1 MLIDLPKLLP
11 AVIKIA
17 ELAGD
22 EILRIYQEEA
32 VEVTAKDDNTPV
44 TQADIAAHKIIVA
57 ALQALT
63 PNIPIISEEDVLP
76 AYADRKHWQHFWLVD
91 PLDGTKDF
99 IAHTDGFSVNIA
111 LIEDGEPILGVIVS
125 PTTRT
130 CYYAARALGAYRLP
144 RGQTA
149 TRINTRSWSDQ
160 DELVVVVSR
169 LHSDQRLARFMIQ
182 LSTQY
187 EVMWMGSARKF
198 CLIAEGTAD
207 FYPRTGRTCEWDTAA
222 GQCLIIEAGGAV
234 VDESGLPLRYN
245 TKEGVYNPTFLVTG
259 DLASLRK
266 HFKFLIN
273 NEVKT

>member
-1 MLIDLPKLLP
+1 MLIDLPNLLP

-32 VEVTAKDDNTPV
+32 VEVTAKDDNSPL
-44 TQADIAAHKIIVA
+44 TQADIASHKIIAA

-63 PNIPIISEEDVLP
+63 PAIPIISEEDVLP
-76 AYADRKHWQHFWLVD
+76 AFGERKHWQHYWLVD

-111 LIEDGEPILGVIVS
+111 LIEEGEPILGVIVS
-125 PTTRT
+125 PTART

-144 RGQTA
+144 HGQTA
-149 TRINTRSWSDQ
+149 TRINTRSWSDH
-160 DELVVVVSR
+160 DLVVAVSR
-169 LHSDQRLARFMIQ
+169 LHSDQRLAKFMARF
-182 LSTQY
+182 STQY
-187 EVMWMGSARKF
+187 EVMSMGSARKF

-234 VDESGLPLRYN
+234 VDENGLPLRYN
-245 TKEGVYNPTFLVTG
+245 TKEDFYNPTFLTTG

-266 HFKFLIN
+266 HFNFS
-273 NEVKT
+273 NEVRHE